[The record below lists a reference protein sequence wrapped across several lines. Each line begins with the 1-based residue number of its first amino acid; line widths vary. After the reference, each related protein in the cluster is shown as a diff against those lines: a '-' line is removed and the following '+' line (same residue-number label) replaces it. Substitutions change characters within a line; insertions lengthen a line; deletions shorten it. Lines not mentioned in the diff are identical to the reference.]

1 MAPLRDYKC
10 QRCFNVYEHYSSA
23 YHACDPVACKKCG
36 SIDTFVYFGNH
47 RLNFNGFGRSK
58 QIDGSELTTAE
69 IDAKCKAEGMHYLS
83 QDDQARVAK
92 KYREQ
97 ADADSKRDT
106 EKKVEKEMRKLQ
118 ERGVF
123 SA

>member
-1 MAPLRDYKC
+1 MPLRDYKC
-10 QRCFNVYEHYSSA
+10 QQCCSIYEHFSSA
-23 YHACDPVACKKCG
+23 YHSCDPVACKNCG

-83 QDDQARVAK
+83 QEDQARVTK

-97 ADADSKRDT
+97 ADADDKRDT
-106 EKKVEKEMRKLQ
+106 EKKVEKEMKGLQ

-123 SA
+123 NA

>member
-1 MAPLRDYKC
+1 VPLRDYKC
-10 QRCFNVYEHYSSA
+10 KHCSFIYESYSSA
-23 YHACDPVACKKCG
+23 YNACDPVSCKKCG

-83 QDDQARVAK
+83 QEDQARVTK
-92 KYREQ
+92 KYRAQ
-97 ADADSKRDT
+97 ADAEDKRDT
-106 EKKVEKEMRKLQ
+106 EKKVEKEMKALQ